1 MLRGKS
7 RVQQTYIL
15 GSALFAS
22 ATLIPVLGL
31 AFRHPPTLA
40 QAVLIGALTIAHAV
54 LGALQEEFQTPTEK
68 SPVFFEI
75 SDVTRISALCLCGPI
90 AAPFLLLADAA
101 SRWWDLRW
109 WKPLGY
115 VLNFA
120 QATTNMVVFL
130 AAVQILTQG
139 DIARLSQF
147 PSGTLATMA
156 LMLFY
161 IVFSITNHA
170 LLLSVGIK
178 APVLTVLRGVMHPAL
193 LITMI
198 PPAMGLLISVMAV
211 TTPGLV
217 VPMLIPILLSQ
228 AAMRAV
234 ARWVESHNTLEQK
247 VAEQT
252 AAIRAHAAQ
261 LAELEERRH
270 HHTTVL
276 VHDLQKEFQVGDRFA
291 HEMLHALGASRE
303 PSLGPLVGQISAV
316 FGRAWAM
323 SEDILL
329 GSRLRAGEVTLK
341 LQPVNG
347 TELVA
352 NVVGRYLLTAAQ
364 HNVVL
369 TMDCDEMVALLA
381 DPAQLDRALANLIQ
395 NAIEYTRAGERR
407 VVTVSIGSLPE
418 YATITVSDT
427 GCGIE
432 AADLERIGQ
441 RFVRLAQG
449 TEHHHGNGIG
459 LFGVAMIVELHHGS
473 ITITSPGHGQGTTVT
488 VKIPCAPALTAVG
501 ERQTLHVT
509 TLAADGYA
517 PH

>member
-1 MLRGKS
+1 MLQGKS

-15 GSALFAS
+15 GSTLFAS

-31 AFRHPPTLA
+31 AFRQPPTLF
-40 QAVLIGALTIAHAV
+40 QALQIGALTIAHGI

-90 AAPFLLLADAA
+90 AAPFLLLADAV

-130 AAVQILTQG
+130 AAMQILTQG
-139 DIARLSQF
+139 EIARLSQF
-147 PSGTLATMA
+147 PSGTLATLA
-156 LMLFY
+156 LIVFY
-161 IVFSITNHA
+161 IVFSTANHA
-170 LLLSVGIK
+170 VLLSFGIK
-178 APVLTVLRGVMHPAL
+178 APVLSVLRGVMRPAL

-217 VPMLIPILLSQ
+217 IPMLIPILLSQ
-228 AAMRAV
+228 VAMRAV

-252 AAIRAHAAQ
+252 AAIRAHATQ

-276 VHDLQKEFQVGDRFA
+276 VHDLQKEFQVGDRFT
-291 HEMLHALGASRE
+291 HQMLHALGASPE
-303 PSLGPLVGQISAV
+303 PSLGPIVGQISAV

-323 SEDILL
+323 SEDILI
-329 GSRLRAGEVTLK
+329 GSKLRAGEVSLK
-341 LQPVNG
+341 PQSVNG

-352 NVVGRYLLTAAQ
+352 SVVGRYLLTAAQ

-369 TMDCDEMVALLA
+369 TMDCDEMLSFTA

-395 NAIEYTRAGERR
+395 NAIEYTKAGERR
-407 VVTVSIGSLPE
+407 IVTVSISSLPE
-418 YATITVSDT
+418 HAVIAVSDT

-473 ITITSPGHGQGTTVT
+473 ITITSPGRGQGTTVT
-488 VKIPCAPALTAVG
+488 LNIPYAPTHPAVDEQPALSPM
-501 ERQTLHVT
+501 TLT
-509 TLAADGYA
+509 ADGYTT
-517 PH
+517 